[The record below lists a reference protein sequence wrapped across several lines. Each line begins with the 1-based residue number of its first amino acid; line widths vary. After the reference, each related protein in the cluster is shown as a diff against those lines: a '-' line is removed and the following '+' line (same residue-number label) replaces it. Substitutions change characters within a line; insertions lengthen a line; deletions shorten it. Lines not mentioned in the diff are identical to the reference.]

1 MTEDDTTRLR
11 RVLRKLS
18 ESSNANGK
26 IQKSLPVVAG
36 RKESVARTIALA
48 KAVDPRRKRLWKVG
62 HNEEPV
68 RGSGSDA
75 EQD

>member
-1 MTEDDTTRLR
+1 MTDDDTTKLR

-36 RKESVARTIALA
+36 RRESVARTIAFA
-48 KAVDPRRKRLWKVG
+48 KAIDSRRKWLWKVG

-68 RGSGSDA
+68 RGSGSNA
-75 EQD
+75 KQD

>member
-1 MTEDDTTRLR
+1 MTDDNTMRLR

-26 IQKSLPVVAG
+26 IQKSLPVVAS
-36 RKESVARTIALA
+36 RKESVARTIAFT
-48 KAVDPRRKRLWKVG
+48 KTVDSRRKRLWKVSY
-62 HNEEPV
+62 NEELV
-68 RGSGSDA
+68 RDSRSDA

>member
-1 MTEDDTTRLR
+1 MTNDDMSRLR

-18 ESSNANGK
+18 ESSDAKGK
-26 IQKSLPVVAG
+26 IHKSLPVVPG
-36 RKESVARTIALA
+36 RKESVTRTLELA

-62 HNEEPV
+62 DHEEPL
-68 RGSGSDA
+68 RSSRDDA